1 MAAFASAT
9 GVLQV
14 AGVGAEL
21 CKALWKAGNDV
32 RNGSKDLADIATEV
46 KNVSSA
52 LGGLGQVL
60 QQDDAEREHT
70 ATLTNEARS
79 ALEECLQDCKS
90 AFAELDQALQ
100 SARKSF
106 GYGGISMS
114 AKGKW
119 PLKKGSTQALVSKLR
134 GLTNLVSL
142 MVQILV
148 YARKRASDAASAE
161 DRMRIERLVRSN
173 EELVHRLTAS
183 IQTTTMDD
191 PLAAD
196 PIAINRSVAAAPTAS
211 TPVGF
216 GPADTVLPALSN
228 QFPPAPNVFTVIQQS
243 PPGDED
249 ITQKFEA
256 CLQAVGFT
264 RKENL
269 NEHIR
274 RVHESHMQ
282 AATAARA
289 QVLLTEDAAFARD
302 GTDDDA
308 PTPDAAHSLSTGA
321 ALGGQHAGLHRREEI
336 SGMDAT
342 AAEAPMPNI
351 SEAVEELLRRWTTT
365 VRANTP

>member
-256 CLQAVGFT
+256 CLQAVG
-264 RKENL
+264 RL
-269 NEHIR
+269 
-274 RVHESHMQ
+274 
-282 AATAARA
+282 ATS
-289 QVLLTEDAAFARD
+289 LDAA
-302 GTDDDA
+302 
-308 PTPDAAHSLSTGA
+308 LST
-321 ALGGQHAGLHRREEI
+321 
-336 SGMDAT
+336 
-342 AAEAPMPNI
+342 
-351 SEAVEELLRRWTTT
+351 W
-365 VRANTP
+365 RANKLYRTELIFSGYAEVTSVVGSLTPGEDYSPRGSRSFRRGSPPVNGDRKYCCDLSPKCKVITFDRKCEWR